1 MRILVALL
9 TAAVF
14 SVAPALAD
22 SPSIGVNV
30 DVVAGGRQKQSSQ
43 STTSLPTIPV
53 PMFFANVPIEHF
65 SIFAEGVP
73 PIGPVSYADGRGATQ
88 ATKISYMM
96 LEGRWHVPGGRFTL
110 GAGST
115 LVNQATFYSRFT
127 PVSEQSSRVAG
138 FRLSA
143 QARVENTL
151 RSTTDLSAAFSPS
164 MHGIQHSYFRIPIF
178 QCTSPPPGFAG
189 CRLVTDADD
198 SELAS
203 FVDLQMSR
211 GQRFGRYTLHY
222 GLRYIN
228 YSAKYPDGIAA
239 DRERLIMPFVG
250 MEFAIR

>member
-22 SPSIGVNV
+22 SPSVGVNV

-43 STTSLPTIPV
+43 NTTSLPTVPV
-53 PMFFANVPIEHF
+53 PMFFANVPIKQF

-96 LEGRWHVPGGRFTL
+96 LEGRWRLPGGRFTL
-110 GAGST
+110 GVGTT

-127 PVSEQSSRVAG
+127 PVSEQASRVAG
-138 FRLSA
+138 FRLSTR
-143 QARVENTL
+143 ARIENTL
-151 RSTTDLSAAFSPS
+151 RATTDLSAAFSPS
-164 MHGIQHSYFRIPIF
+164 MHGIQHSYFRFPRF
-178 QCTSPPPGFAG
+178 VCTPVGPHVQRCHGA
-189 CRLVTDADD
+189 TDADD
-198 SELAS
+198 AELAS
-203 FVDLQMSR
+203 FVDLQASR

-250 MEFAIR
+250 LEFAVR